1 LAGAFFAGVFFTVG
15 FLAGAFLA
23 AVFLAAEALLA
34 GAFLGAAA
42 LPALPDLAAGDFF
55 LLLLLAGI
63 IASRRM
69 AIFGSVEFPVDPAG
83 VAEVDDTN
91 CAF

>member
-1 LAGAFFAGVFFTVG
+1 VG

-23 AVFLAAEALLA
+23 AVFFAAGALLA

-69 AIFGSVEFPVDPAG
+69 TIFGPVEFGLSTPAG
-83 VAEVDDTN
+83 VAAVDDTN